1 VDFKKVDVVDI
12 YQKDHANPIIDATMG
27 TDGVRAFLHFSKHIH
42 VYFTKKTDG
51 YEVNW
56 RDMRFWHNHKL
67 PFGVDVQLDD
77 NLNVVGQ
84 SIGWSKK
91 TWEAP
96 YV

>member
-1 VDFKKVDVVDI
+1 M
-12 YQKDHANPIIDATMG
+12 H
-27 TDGVRAFLHFSKHIH
+27 
-42 VYFTKKTDG
+42 
-51 YEVNW
+51 
-56 RDMRFWHNHKL
+56 FWHNHKL